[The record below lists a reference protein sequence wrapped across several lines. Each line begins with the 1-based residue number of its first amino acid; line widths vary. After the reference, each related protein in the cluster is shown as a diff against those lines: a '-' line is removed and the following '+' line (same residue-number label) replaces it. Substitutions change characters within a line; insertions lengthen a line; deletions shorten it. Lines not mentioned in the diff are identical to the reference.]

1 MILLEKAWAKLHKS
15 YCNIIGGQAHLTL
28 RDLTGAPSF
37 EFKTS
42 DEDAW
47 DKILDADMNGYIMA
61 AGVSQEDEE
70 QAAMLKELG
79 LVGQH
84 SYGLIKVEVVSD
96 AEG

>member
-1 MILLEKAWAKLHKS
+1 MILVEKAWAKLHNS

-47 DKILDADMNGYIMA
+47 DKMLDADMNSFIMA

-84 SYGLIKVEVVSD
+84 SYGLIKVEVVAD